1 MFMKKLLI
9 FIIILALIY
18 AGVKLSIKSPDQT
31 IPSATE
37 EMAGSSDSTETAP
50 TEEVIT
56 SSETT
61 AITPVQISV
70 KYSGYGPGGKE
81 EHGSVSAKESTLVR
95 ADDVFSGSVTFDMNS
110 ITSVPVKEM
119 LINHLK
125 SKEFFDAA
133 TYPTATFVITGAT
146 ASQIKGDLTLRGIT
160 QSVILP
166 ITKVSDDSYISTVRV
181 NMELFGIKQ
190 TFADKEFVLE
200 LAVK

>member
-1 MFMKKLLI
+1 MKKLFI
-9 FIIILALIY
+9 FLIILMLIY

-37 EMAGSSDSTETAP
+37 EVPSTSGSTEATPAK
-50 TEEVIT
+50 EVIT
-56 SSETT
+56 SSESA
-61 AITPVQISV
+61 AIAPAQISV

-110 ITSVPVKEM
+110 ITSVPVKET

-125 SKEFFDAA
+125 SKEFFDAD
-133 TYPTATFVITGAT
+133 TYPTATFVIAGAT
-146 ASQIKGDLTLRGIT
+146 ALQIKGDLTLRGIT
-160 QSVILP
+160 QSVTLP
-166 ITKVSDDSYISTVRV
+166 ITKVSDGSYSSTVRV

-200 LAVK
+200 LAVR